1 MMSDVNFD
9 TMRRAMVDSQL
20 RTSGVTDPAVIGAMG
35 AVAREAFVPDH
46 RAEIAYI
53 DRRVPLDNGRAL
65 NPPVA
70 TALLLEALA
79 PQSGDKVLVIG
90 AATGYAAA
98 LLGQIGAAVIA
109 LEEDKALADF
119 AGKALAGHAHV
130 SVVDAP
136 LAEGWAKGGAYDAIL
151 IDGAV
156 SHIPDVIKA
165 QLKDNGRIAAA
176 VIERGV
182 TRLASGRKA
191 GDALVLTDF
200 LDADAVVLPG
210 FDTPASFVF

>member
-1 MMSDVNFD
+1 MSEVNFE
-9 TMRRAMVDSQL
+9 TMRRSMVDSQL
-20 RTSGVTDPAVIGAMG
+20 RTSGVTDPAVLAAMG
-35 AVAREAFVPDH
+35 AVARESFVPDD
-46 RAEIAYI
+46 RAGMAYI
-53 DRRVPLDNGRAL
+53 DRRVPLGAGRAL

-79 PQSGDKVLVIG
+79 PRSDDKILVIG

-109 LEEDKALADF
+109 LEEDKTLADF
-119 AGKALAGHAHV
+119 AGQALAGHAHV
-130 SVVDAP
+130 SVVNAP
-136 LAEGWAKGGAYDAIL
+136 LAEGWARGGLYDAIL

-156 SHIPDVIKA
+156 AHVPDAIKA
-165 QLKDNGRIAAA
+165 QLKDGGRIAAGI
-176 VIERGV
+176 IERGV

-191 GDALVLTDF
+191 GDALALTDF

-210 FDTPASFVF
+210 FDNPSGFVF